1 MLPEWFVTA
10 VKLYTGRRACFL
22 AAMLQY
28 GDKSRLSAT
37 TSMGVMSC
45 RHERI
50 LLRPS
55 YIAGFFAA
63 RLYATEHEQPYDHYS
78 ITGTYVQ
85 ANITYRPNGYDILRC
100 KQLPTATELAS
111 GCMLCRNVPP
121 VAQFL
126 IAAQYCISLCT
137 VCTDDSL
144 RIQHIGHARKELQVQ
159 QALLLCQ
166 NHTLTFWNMCLALIC
181 TECWRHLSNL

>member
-78 ITGTYVQ
+78 ITGTNVQ

-144 RIQHIGHARKELQVQ
+144 H
-159 QALLLCQ
+159 
-166 NHTLTFWNMCLALIC
+166 LTHWTC
-181 TECWRHLSNL
+181 TQRASGTASSAVMPESHSNLLEHVPCAYLY

>member
-10 VKLYTGRRACFL
+10 VKLYTGWRACFL

-78 ITGTYVQ
+78 ITGTNVQ

-126 IAAQYCISLCT
+126 IAAQYYISLCT

-144 RIQHIGHARKELQVQ
+144 RIQHMDMHARSFRYCKLCCSARIALSSFSTHALCLCEL
-159 QALLLCQ
+159 
-166 NHTLTFWNMCLALIC
+166 
-181 TECWRHLSNL
+181 CWRNMSDL